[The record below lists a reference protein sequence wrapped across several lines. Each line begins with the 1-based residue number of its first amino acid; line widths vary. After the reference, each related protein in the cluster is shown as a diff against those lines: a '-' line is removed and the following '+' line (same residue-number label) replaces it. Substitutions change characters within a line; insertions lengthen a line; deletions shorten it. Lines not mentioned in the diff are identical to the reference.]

1 MEIFN
6 WFVETL
12 STNFYFQV
20 VVFATI
26 FALFSYISKG
36 KTPSTTMNKTYCL
49 TLASLLIALSIV
61 LTRFASAVIP
71 LGGLPALRIGLGP
84 IPIIIASLVLG
95 PHWGFAVGAVADVVG
110 VTLFPQG
117 SPIFLIFVAQG
128 LYGVLPHYFKLL
140 FKGNSF
146 INFLFTVSLTQLI
159 TGFITTIGLAHAFGW
174 PLWEAYFLRLP
185 TQLTLMI
192 LYSITV
198 FLLNK
203 IVQPVVAH
211 RIVTHRR

>member
-1 MEIFN
+1 MEIFS
-6 WFVETL
+6 WFVEAL
-12 STNFYFQV
+12 SNNFYFQV
-20 VVFATI
+20 VVFTTI
-26 FALFSYISKG
+26 FALFSYFSKG
-36 KTPSTTMNKTYCL
+36 KSIATSTNKTYSL

-71 LGGLPALRIGLGP
+71 LGGLPSIRIGLGP

-95 PHWGFAVGAVADVVG
+95 PQWGFAVGAVADVVG

-140 FKGNSF
+140 FRGNSF

-174 PLWEAYFLRLP
+174 PLWSSYFLRLP

-192 LYSITV
+192 LYSIIV

-203 IVQPVVAH
+203 IIQPVVSH
-211 RIVTHRR
+211 RIVTQRR